1 MNSSLKPVA
10 IGVLIAVFSINTQA
24 QSSVTTRGVSS
35 ASNTYKSFNQ
45 SSIVRDSE
53 INQPLD
59 LLGDFYPS
67 VEVTYGSHDNVRRR
81 TDFDEGDN
89 KLTIKPSLAYRT
101 NLGRHKLY
109 LSYDGLFTRHS
120 DIEDEDAE
128 ATLFNGRLGLDISK
142 RFDIDVFGGL
152 SDTFEERGVSGSRGF
167 NQLISVTDR
176 APDEVNTKFYGA
188 DLVYGRKFSRLNA
201 VLGFEKENTEYRN
214 NLQGDVNDFS
224 NRDREVDTLHLDL
237 SYQLG
242 AKTAIFGRIQK
253 YDIDYERSANSLD
266 SKQSSSLIGLRW
278 KATNRLSGVI
288 GIGKTDKDFDDPQRA
303 DFDGNQYYANLSYQ
317 LSPFSVINLNAS
329 SLVEEPGD
337 DESDYY
343 ESELFGVSWD
353 HALTDR
359 WSFGLYGKLIEDD
372 YNTERQDDFTDI
384 GANLDYILRRWLTV
398 GVYYG
403 QIERDSNADNVS
415 YEDEYLGIRV
425 KSDLRGSK

>member
-1 MNSSLKPVA
+1 
-10 IGVLIAVFSINTQA
+10 
-24 QSSVTTRGVSS
+24 
-35 ASNTYKSFNQ
+35 
-45 SSIVRDSE
+45 
-53 INQPLD
+53 
-59 LLGDFYPS
+59 
-67 VEVTYGSHDNVRRR
+67 
-81 TDFDEGDN
+81 
-89 KLTIKPSLAYRT
+89 
-101 NLGRHKLY
+101 
-109 LSYDGLFTRHS
+109 
-120 DIEDEDAE
+120 
-128 ATLFNGRLGLDISK
+128 
-142 RFDIDVFGGL
+142 
-152 SDTFEERGVSGSRGF
+152 
-167 NQLISVTDR
+167 
-176 APDEVNTKFYGA
+176 
-188 DLVYGRKFSRLNA
+188 
-201 VLGFEKENTEYRN
+201 
-214 NLQGDVNDFS
+214 
-224 NRDREVDTLHLDL
+224 
-237 SYQLG
+237 
-242 AKTAIFGRIQK
+242 
-253 YDIDYERSANSLD
+253 
-266 SKQSSSLIGLRW
+266 LIGLRW